1 VYGVSFCV
9 HVWQLLLSRFVLYAK
24 QNFAMMAIQGMVGSN
39 DRDDEKH
46 TEQVRSLGWMT
57 AGFEPHQVTSSHSLD

>member
-1 VYGVSFCV
+1 M
-9 HVWQLLLSRFVLYAK
+9 WQLLLSRFVLYAK

-46 TEQVRSLGWMT
+46 TEQVTRSLGWMT
-57 AGFEPHQVTSSHSLD
+57 VGVEPE

>member
-1 VYGVSFCV
+1 M
-9 HVWQLLLSRFVLYAK
+9 WQLLLSRFVLYAK

-46 TEQVRSLGWMT
+46 TEQVTRSLGWMT
-57 AGFEPHQVTSSHSLD
+57 VG